1 MEKEEA
7 RKAYKQTQRPM
18 GIYRI
23 AAAGHDILYVGASTD
38 VQARL
43 NRHKAEL
50 KFGNHRNREMQA
62 AWNSL
67 GESGFSFEVLDVLA
81 HEENSQ
87 SKPAEELE
95 VLLNLWVRKIEEAG
109 HSVVKL

>member
-1 MEKEEA
+1 MEKETA
-7 RKAYKQTQRPM
+7 KKAYKQTQRPM

-23 AAAGHDILYVGASTD
+23 AAAGHDILYVGSSTD
-38 VQARL
+38 VQARI

-50 KFGNHRNREMQA
+50 KFSNHRNREMQE

-67 GESGFSFEVLDVLA
+67 GESAFSFEVLDVLE
-81 HEENSQ
+81 HEENSPA
-87 SKPAEELE
+87 KPAEELE
-95 VLLNLWVRKIEEAG
+95 VLLNMWIRKIEEAG